1 MYCENISFVV
11 KFKRKIVSRQI
22 SGLCLLWG
30 DVMYK
35 ILLVEDDK
43 RICSMME
50 NFFKLKGN
58 EFRID
63 FAFDGRQGVTL
74 AYENNYD
81 LLLLDV
87 MMPELDGFEVCREIR
102 RYSDI
107 PIMFITA
114 KSGQEDILTGY
125 ALGCDDYIVKPFSL
139 PVLYEKAKALVKRSK
154 GLVQSDILTAGN
166 VTLNPNN
173 GAVTSGGEEIELK
186 AKEYG
191 VLKILMQN
199 KNTVVSR
206 ETLLNKVWGYD
217 SLFDDR
223 IIDAHIKNLRKA
235 LGENG
240 KLIKTLRRRGYKIED
255 EK

>member
-1 MYCENISFVV
+1 MYRV
-11 KFKRKIVSRQI
+11 
-22 SGLCLLWG
+22 
-30 DVMYK
+30 
-35 ILLVEDDK
+35 LLVEDDN
-43 RICSMME
+43 RICSMIQ
-50 NFFKLKGN
+50 NFFKVKDSK
-58 EFRID
+58 FKID
-63 FAFDGRQGVTL
+63 FAFDGTQGIKLV
-74 AYENNYD
+74 YENNYD

-87 MMPELDGFEVCREIR
+87 MMPELDGFEVCREVR

-114 KSGQEDILTGY
+114 KSSQEDILTGY

-139 PVLYEKAKALVKRSK
+139 PVFYEKARALVKRSK
-154 GLVQSDILTAGN
+154 GLVRSDILLVGTIS
-166 VTLNPNN
+166 LNPNN
-173 GAVTSGGEEIELK
+173 GTVVSNGKEIELK

-199 KNTVVSR
+199 KNTIVSR

-217 SLFDDR
+217 NLFDDR

-235 LGENG
+235 LDENG